1 MIDPLYGPARAIP
14 HPVLFRLLD
23 AEADDTKVPEIK
35 VDKPSEYAY
44 YPGCIDYYDQEM
56 QFSHLNYG
64 ETDHGIIFDSS
75 VKLLK
80 AVGIEP
86 TILERSFMKC
96 CGHDQLWQGKI
107 DVFQKMRD
115 YNTRVIKLLGIKTLV
130 TSCAEGY
137 RTFKLDYKLE
147 GVAVKHITQVL
158 YERGLRL
165 APSKEGRKIRV
176 AYQDPC
182 RSGRQMPVD
191 PIYDEPRDLIQRV
204 DNAELVELKTFR
216 ADAQC
221 CGVAQMMYC
230 NDKTKGITDSRMKE
244 AAALEVDY
252 LLTACPKCLTHFGC
266 MHHENAWKP
275 GEERYKFRVVDITH
289 FLAERL
295 EGSEVGVSPSLLP
308 AGRDP
313 RKTAGGG

>member
-1 MIDPLYGPARAIP
+1 MMEDYGPARTIP
-14 HPVLFRLLD
+14 HPILFRVLD
-23 AEADDTKVPEIK
+23 SESEDVGIPEIK
-35 VDKPSEYAY
+35 VEHRSEFAY
-44 YPGCIDYYDQEM
+44 YPGCVDYYDQEM
-56 QFSHLNYG
+56 QFSHMNYG
-64 ETDHGIIFDSS
+64 ETNHGIIFDSS
-75 VKLLK
+75 VKLLR

-86 TILERSFMKC
+86 MILDRSFMKC

-107 DVFQKMRD
+107 DVFQRLRD
-115 YNTRVIKLLGIKTLV
+115 YNTKIIKMLGIRTLI

-147 GVAVKHITQVL
+147 GIRVAHITQIL

-165 APSKEGRKIRV
+165 PSSGEAKKIRV

-182 RSGRQMPVD
+182 RACRQMPVD
-191 PIYDEPRDLIQRV
+191 PVYEEPRDLIRRV

-230 NDKTKGITDSRMKE
+230 NDKTKGLTTMRMNE
-244 AAALEVDY
+244 AAQVGADY
-252 LLTACPKCLTHFGC
+252 LLTSCPKCLTHFGC
-266 MHHENAWKP
+266 MHHENNFKS
-275 GEERYKFRVVDITH
+275 EEKRYKFRVIDITQ

-295 EGSEVGVSPSLLP
+295 PGDFPTG
-308 AGRDP
+308 GNI
-313 RKTAGGG
+313 TAASGPKAPGKKGGA